1 MAINRMGQMMKMA
14 TKSTQAGEHGE
25 NLEQVKQRF
34 AQWRVERKP
43 GAHISDAFW
52 AAAVGLVERHGL
64 RRIARELGV
73 DYGRLKKRFER
84 GVALPPAMTGK
95 GDVQFVEM
103 FAAPASAV
111 APQTGC
117 IVEMENARGAKM
129 RIELKS
135 LDGLAG
141 LTSAFWSAR

>member
-1 MAINRMGQMMKMA
+1 MAINGMGQMMKMA
-14 TKSTQAGEHGE
+14 TKSTQAGQLGE
-25 NLEQVKQRF
+25 SLEQVKQHF
-34 AQWRVERKP
+34 AQWRARRKP
-43 GAHISDAFW
+43 GSHMSDVFW

-64 RRIARELGV
+64 RGVARELGV

-84 GVALPPAMTGK
+84 GMALPAMAGK
-95 GDVQFVEM
+95 DEVQFVEM
-103 FAAPASAV
+103 FAAPAV
-111 APQTGC
+111 APQAGC